1 MNFSVN
7 VTICLA
13 AASTSRVNSFGC
25 QIHISLWKHCLI
37 VSYRMIISVFILFK
51 TLVRIVSTF
60 FRLERRPELT
70 FLNIFPGASISFLE
84 FFWINDIQQRTHII
98 QEDNFFDRVLWQK
111 GLDESPYRPYS
122 RGIDNKVLICE
133 STWIQTQFSQTVKNS
148 GIRYL
153 PDIHMIQ
160 INDDNVLFGMI
171 RLHLVLTQY

>member
-1 MNFSVN
+1 
-7 VTICLA
+7 
-13 AASTSRVNSFGC
+13 
-25 QIHISLWKHCLI
+25 
-37 VSYRMIISVFILFK
+37 MIISVFILFK

-133 STWIQTQFSQTVKNS
+133 ST
-148 GIRYL
+148 
-153 PDIHMIQ
+153 
-160 INDDNVLFGMI
+160 
-171 RLHLVLTQY
+171 